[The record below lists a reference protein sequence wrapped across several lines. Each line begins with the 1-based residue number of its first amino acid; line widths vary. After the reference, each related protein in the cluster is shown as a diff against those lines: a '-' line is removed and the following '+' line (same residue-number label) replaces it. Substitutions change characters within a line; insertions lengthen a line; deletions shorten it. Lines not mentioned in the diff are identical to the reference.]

1 MLERLALALVLFAAG
16 WVAYRLFT
24 RWQIHKAA
32 AQPADPLLMGA
43 PHVPTVLYF
52 TTPTCIPCKTT
63 VTPALE
69 RLKSELGDALHV
81 VRVDAEADPAA
92 ASRWGVM
99 TVPTLFVLA
108 SDGTPRKV
116 YNGVV
121 AAATLKQD
129 LQAAS

>member
-1 MLERLALALVLFAAG
+1 MLERFALALVLSAAG

-24 RWQIHKAA
+24 HWQMGKAA
-32 AQPADPLLMGA
+32 HPADPLLTGA

-52 TTPTCIPCKTT
+52 TTPTCIPCRTT
-63 VTPALE
+63 QTPALE

-81 VRVDAEADPAA
+81 VRVDAEADPEA

-99 TVPTLFVLA
+99 TVPTLFVLNA
-108 SDGTPRKV
+108 DGTPRKV

-121 AAATLKQD
+121 PAATLKQD